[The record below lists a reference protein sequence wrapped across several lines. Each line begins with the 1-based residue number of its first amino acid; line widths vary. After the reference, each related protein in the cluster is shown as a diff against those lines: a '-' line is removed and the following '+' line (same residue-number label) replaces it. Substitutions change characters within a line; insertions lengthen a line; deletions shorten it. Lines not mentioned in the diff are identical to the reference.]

1 MILKTLIRKDVGLEL
16 NTAGYKYGLGHPN
29 PTEAILK
36 DTRNSAA
43 KSSPSAVTAMLRSSW
58 PGILRKFRLS

>member
-1 MILKTLIRKDVGLEL
+1 MNFKTLIRKDVGLEL

-36 DTRNSAA
+36 RYAELGGEILTIGCDGHARAA
-43 KSSPSAVTAMLRSSW
+43 GL
-58 PGILRKFRLS
+58 ILRKFRLS